1 MARKGASQLLK
12 HFEGIKDAHI
22 DAIDGVV
29 KTPLIVIKPQKAIR
43 LIRISKNVV
52 RRDRRVNKN

>member
-12 HFEGIKDAHI
+12 LFKGIEDAHI
-22 DAIDGVV
+22 KAIDGVV
-29 KTPLIVIKPQKAIR
+29 KKPLIVIKPQKAIR